1 MAHGWHG
8 QAPPV
13 RVAVEEA
20 PHHGRS
26 GIDTD
31 SEAAP
36 RLDPRPRREVPS
48 HRRRSRENARPPMSL
63 DGGVLR
69 VVMGLH
75 ADRPCI
81 EVLYRRYG
89 LSFGQLGRP
98 EMAKIS
104 VRPVKTDTRKQRRLL
119 MMVR

>member
-8 QAPPV
+8 QAPPA

-20 PHHGRS
+20 LHRGRY
-26 GIDTD
+26 GIDAD
-31 SEAAP
+31 CHAAP
-36 RLDPRPRREVPS
+36 RLDPRPRRELPA

-81 EVLYRRYG
+81 EVLYRR
-89 LSFGQLGRP
+89 LRQHF
-98 EMAKIS
+98 
-104 VRPVKTDTRKQRRLL
+104 V
-119 MMVR
+119 